1 MVMVISNPFPHP
13 TAALASSQG
22 TAQPGHPVH
31 SLFPRDKPFRSYHLT
46 PPNFRLAPLP
56 VLYLKLEAQPEDSA
70 PPRPPRYHG
79 LWMRREYIK
88 WYSPS
93 LNRDMELLAYG
104 ENGFPVVVFPTS
116 GGRFHEYEDRGMV
129 NALRPKIESGG
140 LQVICLDSVDQ
151 ESWYN
156 RSVHPADRLHRQN
169 AFDAYLVREVA
180 PFVRNRTSWP
190 QMGATGCSFG
200 GYHAINTALRHPDLV
215 TYAVSMSGAFNV
227 PSQFLDGYYDDN
239 AYLHSPLDY
248 LPNLTDPW
256 FLERF
261 RRNYYVLAIGNHD
274 PLFDQNVK
282 LAHVFGTKG
291 IPHVM
296 DVWEGFGHDWPW
308 WYKMAEKFF
317 L

>member
-1 MVMVISNPFPHP
+1 
-13 TAALASSQG
+13 
-22 TAQPGHPVH
+22 
-31 SLFPRDKPFRSYHLT
+31 
-46 PPNFRLAPLP
+46 
-56 VLYLKLEAQPEDSA
+56 
-70 PPRPPRYHG
+70 
-79 LWMRREYIK
+79 MRREYIK

-156 RSVHPADRLHRQN
+156 RSAHPADRLHRQN

-215 TYAVSMSGAFNV
+215 TYTVSMSGAFNV
-227 PSQFLDGYYDDN
+227 PNQFLDGYYDQN

-256 FLERF
+256 FLDRF

-291 IPHVM
+291 IPHIM

-308 WYKMAEKFF
+308 WQQMAQKFF